1 VTNADSHVETL
12 EKLGL
17 TQLQAKIY
25 LATVTLQRAT
35 SGKIATIANVARP
48 DVYRILPSLEKIG
61 LLRKVITSP
70 VMYEATPIK
79 EGCDIL
85 LERKKEEYTSA
96 ENDTLKLI
104 TEFHQKPPA
113 HEDNGINEGF
123 LLLTSKELLIDKIVA
138 SDSSVK
144 MSIDIIGR
152 WEAIRPVIYKN
163 RDIYSK
169 QVKRGVRIRVITN
182 KPETSDQGSLILN
195 KKLGPLFEIRYLD
208 EALPIKGAIYDCKS
222 ANMCVRKLRD
232 QELTPCLWSTNP
244 EFVKVMASYF
254 ENIWAKTKSPTV

>member
-1 VTNADSHVETL
+1 MTITDSHVETL

-35 SGKIATIANVARP
+35 AGKIATIANVARP

-61 LLRKVITSP
+61 LLRKVITTP
-70 VMYEATPIK
+70 VMYEATPLK
-79 EGCDIL
+79 QGCEIL
-85 LERKKEEYTSA
+85 LEHKKEEYVTA
-96 ENDTLKLI
+96 ENETLKLI
-104 TEFHQKPPA
+104 AEFHQKPPV
-113 HEDNGINEGF
+113 HEDNGSNEGF
-123 LLLTSKELLIDKIVA
+123 LLITAKELLIDKIVA
-138 SDSSVK
+138 ADTSAK
-144 MSIDIIGR
+144 TRIDVIGR

-163 RDIYSK
+163 RDIYAK
-169 QVKRGVRIRVITN
+169 QIKHGVRIRVITD
-182 KPETSDQGSLILN
+182 KPETSDQGPLTLN
-195 KKLGPLFEIRYLD
+195 NKMGPLFEVRYLD

-254 ENIWAKTKSPTV
+254 ENIWAKTKSPV